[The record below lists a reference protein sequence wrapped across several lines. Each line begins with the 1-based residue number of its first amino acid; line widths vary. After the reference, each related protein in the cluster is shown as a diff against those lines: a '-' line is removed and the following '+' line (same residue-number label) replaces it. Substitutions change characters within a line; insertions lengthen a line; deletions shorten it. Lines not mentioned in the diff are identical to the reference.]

1 MVEWESHETEKASE
15 MGHTQ
20 VRIQV
25 EVRNALKNLT
35 HTQNTENTQPSNAV
49 QLDHVT
55 VTG

>member
-1 MVEWESHETEKASE
+1 MAEWESHETEKASE